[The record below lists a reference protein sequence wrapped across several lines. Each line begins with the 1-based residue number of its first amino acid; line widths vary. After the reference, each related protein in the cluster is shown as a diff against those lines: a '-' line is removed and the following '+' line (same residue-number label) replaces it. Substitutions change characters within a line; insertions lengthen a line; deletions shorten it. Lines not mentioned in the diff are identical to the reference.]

1 MITIGLKH
9 TSEMVVTEAVTAK
22 TMGSSDMQVLATP
35 AMIALMENAALMA
48 VADELDEGFTTVG
61 GHFSSS
67 HLRPTK
73 IGDTISATAI
83 VTKVEGKKIEFHVE
97 AHCKNQLL
105 GEGNHIRFIVNRD
118 KFLERMD

>member
-22 TMGSSDMQVLATP
+22 KMGSGDMQILATP

-48 VADELDEGFTTVG
+48 VSDELDEGFTTVG
-61 GHFSSS
+61 GHFPSS